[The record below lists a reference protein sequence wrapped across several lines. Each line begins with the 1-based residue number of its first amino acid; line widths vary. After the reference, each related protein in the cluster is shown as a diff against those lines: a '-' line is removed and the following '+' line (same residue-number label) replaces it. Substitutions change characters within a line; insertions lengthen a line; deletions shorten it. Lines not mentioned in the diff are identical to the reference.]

1 MVCALSFAV
10 ATGMKGFTMAR
21 ARSMG
26 TILLGMRMRT
36 LAPGLPVIQKKRKL
50 KYLRIFSSGYSF

>member
-36 LAPGLPVIQKKRKL
+36 LAPGLPVIQKKKEA
-50 KYLRIFSSGYSF
+50 KMFTDF

>member
-36 LAPGLPVIQKKRKL
+36 LAPGLPVIQKKK
-50 KYLRIFSSGYSF
+50 KEAKIFTDF

>member
-10 ATGMKGFTMAR
+10 ATGMKGFTVAR

-26 TILLGMRMRT
+26 AILLGMWMRA
-36 LAPGLPVIQKKRKL
+36 LAPGLPVIRVSESPV
-50 KYLRIFSSGYSF
+50 F